1 MAYNF
6 CVVQRL
12 SDGKYLDANG
22 SWRTLDFT
30 SNYSMARFY
39 YSDADDV
46 ANYITGYP
54 VGDYR
59 VVEYWM
65 PGKQNVNPPK
75 SNNTLL
81 GNFLGSL
88 YSANDVTIDT
98 HRGDS
103 FTSSTTIFQT
113 SFNDS
118 VRNRERMW
126 LVLSEAEVAT
136 YGVEGAEPGSRIA
149 GALQPDNFYF
159 LVRDFDGRNYYF
171 GGFAGGELAGQSFQY
186 EVTR

>member
-12 SDGKYLDANG
+12 SDGKYQDANG

-54 VGDYR
+54 NGDYR

-65 PGKQNVNPPK
+65 PGNQNSNPPK

-88 YSANDVTIDT
+88 YSANAVTIDSI
-98 HRGDS
+98 RGDF
-103 FTSSTTIFQT
+103 FTTSTTIFQT
-113 SFNDS
+113 DFENAS
-118 VRNRERMW
+118 RNRERMW
-126 LVLSEAEVAT
+126 LVLSEADVAT
-136 YGVEGAEPGSRIA
+136 YGVEGAIDGTEVG
-149 GALQPDNFYF
+149 GALQPSEFYF
-159 LVRDFDGRNYYF
+159 QVIAFDGRNYF
-171 GGFAGGELAGQSFQY
+171 LGGFANGMDGQSFQY